1 MSFGLKEITIV
12 GVIAIQIAFLGMI
25 YASCSSG
32 LQVCSLTKFPM
43 ISDVIADT
51 VFDRI
56 FILMNTAYF
65 VGVHQVSVRSLHAR
79 FHNVISRKL
88 NTSLLMSGLASSF
101 SLPLI
106 GMFDNRYFIWT
117 HYAFALI
124 FFLSS
129 GWYLSHVAYIMKAH
143 KGRLMIQNDP
153 RISAKIDFN
162 YRFSVLCSMSIT
174 GFILSVITFGDHSL
188 PAGLFEW
195 ACVFLYMTLTMF
207 IMSVFPC
214 QDQIVIMAS

>member
-1 MSFGLKEITIV
+1 M
-12 GVIAIQIAFLGMI
+12 
-25 YASCSSG
+25 
-32 LQVCSLTKFPM
+32 
-43 ISDVIADT
+43 
-51 VFDRI
+51 
-56 FILMNTAYF
+56 
-65 VGVHQVSVRSLHAR
+65 SVRSLHAR
-79 FHNVISRKL
+79 FTNVISRRL
-88 NTSLLMSGLASSF
+88 NTSLLLGGLASSF

-117 HYAFALI
+117 HYACALV

-129 GWYLSHVAYIMKAH
+129 GWYLSHVAYSMKAH
-143 KGRLMIQNDP
+143 RDRLVSNSDP
-153 RISAKIDFN
+153 LISAKIEFN

-188 PAGLFEW
+188 PAALFEW

-214 QDQIVIMAS
+214 QDQIVI